1 MNFDILLKII
11 IIMAPLSLAALG
23 GATSIYA
30 PMQHHTV
37 DVEQWVT
44 AREFL
49 DLFAIARVTP
59 GPGSM
64 LGTLI
69 GWKVAGLAGAI
80 VASLALYLP
89 SSALVFGVGQVWH
102 KHRGKRWHTALENG
116 LAPIGCGLL
125 FAGVLTL
132 GRIAAEGV
140 VQIAIIPAVAALM
153 MFWPKLHPFFFL
165 LGAGLICYSVYLAGF

>member
-1 MNFDILLKII
+1 MNFDVLLKIV

-30 PMQHHTV
+30 PMQYHTV
-37 DVEQWVT
+37 DIEHWLT

-69 GWKVAGLAGAI
+69 GWKVGGFAGAL

-89 SSALVFGVGQVWH
+89 SSALVFGVGHVWH
-102 KHRGKRWHTALENG
+102 RHRGKRWHSALEGG

-132 GRIAAEGV
+132 ARVAAEGV
-140 VQIAIIPAVAALM
+140 VPILIIPAVAAAMILR
-153 MFWPKLHPFFFL
+153 PKLHPFFFL
-165 LGAGLICYSVYLAGF
+165 LGGGLLCYAVYLAGF